1 MKFIKAIYSDIPEL
15 VELLNILFDQEAEML
30 YSLGSHD
37 RIPRLLAH
45 FQEGEEFYLVQE
57 FADGED
63 LTHEIGRGIRL
74 PEASAIA
81 LLKEI
86 LEILGFIHERGVV
99 HRDIKPANLIR
110 RKGDRKIVMID
121 FGAVKEIGGLALDS
135 QGNTNLTIAIG
146 SPGYMP
152 IEQINGKP
160 RLSSDIYAVGM
171 IVIQAITGSETRIF
185 TEHPETAE
193 VMWRDRVQ
201 GNYST
206 QFLDILDKMVRYD
219 FRQRYQ
225 TAKEVL
231 TAIAPLSSIN
241 DHDLPTLI
249 SNPSNSDAN
258 NASDSSTIIAIPQ
271 AVRKT
276 KDLSTNAQESPSVS
290 RFNSSNVSKI
300 QQQKVDR
307 GKKFLIVGGSIV
319 AIFTIVTTVKL
330 INSSAKPIVTNSAIP
345 TLLPS
350 TPPIIPASTPSPAK
364 SAEELLAQAILLNR
378 NDKPQEALAKS
389 EEALKLDPNNAD
401 AWAAK
406 GFSLDRLDRDREA
419 IAAYD
424 KAIVIKPEFP
434 FARQNRALLER
445 KLKSRKK

>member
-1 MKFIKAIYSDIPEL
+1 
-15 VELLNILFDQEAEML
+15 
-30 YSLGSHD
+30 
-37 RIPRLLAH
+37 
-45 FQEGEEFYLVQE
+45 
-57 FADGED
+57 
-63 LTHEIGRGIRL
+63 
-74 PEASAIA
+74 
-81 LLKEI
+81 
-86 LEILGFIHERGVV
+86 
-99 HRDIKPANLIR
+99 
-110 RKGDRKIVMID
+110 
-121 FGAVKEIGGLALDS
+121 
-135 QGNTNLTIAIG
+135 
-146 SPGYMP
+146 MP